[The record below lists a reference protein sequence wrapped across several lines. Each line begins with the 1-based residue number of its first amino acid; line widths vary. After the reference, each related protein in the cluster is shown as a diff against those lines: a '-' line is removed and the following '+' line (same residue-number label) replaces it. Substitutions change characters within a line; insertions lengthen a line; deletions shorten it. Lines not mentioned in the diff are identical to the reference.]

1 MAINSSDAN
10 APPGW
15 PFVNYAQREYN
26 TFGRPIGIPRF
37 PYEYL
42 VEFQLSPRALL
53 DNITNIG
60 TFLNDRKLYLHL
72 KTIDHPKP
80 VVKMETLRSYNKYI
94 KIPTVMDF
102 PNASMTFH
110 DDATSIV
117 AALWKEYMHFYSH
130 LGSVGEGVGAG
141 RISRLTSVEES
152 SYQFTHQL
160 TGEEVRSNM
169 DTRPSLGMK
178 LKPNDKRL
186 FFESI
191 AIYDLGTDPDALNI
205 YWYHHPF
212 FTTWDH
218 QPLDTFNREGRV
230 EVNVGFEY
238 ESYYFVLGQNRDKL
252 AGIINSYLDFLPP
265 TGELNPPLDSGV
277 GRHFESDKTGS
288 QLVDNFSNSEI
299 AERGLGDRDQRRFLT
314 DDFGGL
320 GAAVEEQFGTVEAP
334 IEFSEAERDAL
345 SNTAREL
352 GGDLGTGIPTIENPE
367 LGLTIN
373 DLRNAVNKGAAIAQ
387 GIKQE
392 IQSLEAVANN
402 LEKRGA
408 SGSTILQVRD
418 AIQRNARRLAG
429 IEGEQSNAQQELKSI
444 TGE

>member
-1 MAINSSDAN
+1 MSINSSDAD

-26 TFGRPIGIPRF
+26 TFGRPLGIPRF

-72 KTIDHPKP
+72 KSITHPTPSIKT
-80 VVKMETLRSYNKYI
+80 ETLRSYNKYI
-94 KIPTVMDF
+94 KVPTVMEF
-102 PNASMTFH
+102 PAASMTFH

-117 AALWKEYMHFYSH
+117 AALWKEYIHFYSH

-141 RISRLTSVEES
+141 RISRLSSVEEDAFQ
-152 SYQFTHQL
+152 YTYQL
-160 TGEEVRSNM
+160 TGEEVRSSM

-191 AIYDLGTDPDALNI
+191 AVYDLGTDPDALNI

-212 FTTWDH
+212 FTSWDH
-218 QPLDTFNREGRV
+218 QPLDTFDRDGRV

-265 TGELNPPLDSGV
+265 TGDLNPPLDSGV

-299 AERGLGDRDQRRFLT
+299 ASRGLGDRDSRRFLV
-314 DDFGGL
+314 DDFGGIDTT
-320 GAAVEEQFGTVEAP
+320 EEFGGVGSA
-334 IEFSEAERDAL
+334 ISLDEAENSAL
-345 SNTAREL
+345 TNTAREL
-352 GGDLGTGIPTIENPE
+352 GGDLRTGVPTVPNPE
-367 LGLTIN
+367 RGFTI
-373 DLRNAVNKGAAIAQ
+373 DSLRETLNKGASIAQ
-387 GIKQE
+387 GIQRE
-392 IQSLEAVANN
+392 IESLTAVANN
-402 LEKRGA
+402 LERRGA

-418 AIQRNARRLAG
+418 AIQRNAERLAG
-429 IEGEQSNAQQELKSI
+429 IQSEQGDAAQQLSNL